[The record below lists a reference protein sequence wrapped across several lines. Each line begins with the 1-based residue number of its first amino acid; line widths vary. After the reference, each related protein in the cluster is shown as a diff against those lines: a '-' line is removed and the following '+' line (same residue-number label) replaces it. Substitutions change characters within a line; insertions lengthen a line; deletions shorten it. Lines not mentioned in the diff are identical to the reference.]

1 MDRGT
6 RSPGS
11 RTTSPV
17 GTATGSTPTTTT
29 TAASADARCRT
40 VARLGKEASRRH
52 ARWIARI
59 PGDAGHD
66 IGTTRHLGDGGR
78 AALRVGQ
85 RHEIESAAVEDRV
98 ERACIGEARALAP
111 RAPPRAVVGCADHD
125 PFSVGKPRRGALT
138 PGAERGAET
147 PGSVQARARVSV
159 GQVARDGR
167 ARVTAG

>member
-1 MDRGT
+1 MDRGI

-29 TAASADARCRT
+29 TAARADARCLP

-66 IGTTRHLGDGGR
+66 IGTTRRLGDARR

-85 RHEIESAAVEDRV
+85 RDEIESAAVEGRV
-98 ERACIGEARALAP
+98 GRARIGEARDL
-111 RAPPRAVVGCADHD
+111 
-125 PFSVGKPRRGALT
+125 
-138 PGAERGAET
+138 
-147 PGSVQARARVSV
+147 
-159 GQVARDGR
+159 
-167 ARVTAG
+167 